1 METGKNMV
9 SRETQEETGAE
20 EGVHTVM
27 GNKAEPTTSGDN
39 GERWQRATTGPPPV
53 LVSKVLPEHNHNLS
67 FTIPRLPS
75 HYKGHTTC
83 PQSLSIDYL
92 ILYRKSLATA
102 A

>member
-27 GNKAEPTTSGDN
+27 GNTAEPTTSGDN

-53 LVSKVLPEHNHNLS
+53 LVSKVLLEHNHNLS
-67 FTIPRLPS
+67 FTHS
-75 HYKGHTTC
+75 K
-83 PQSLSIDYL
+83 
-92 ILYRKSLATA
+92 A
-102 A
+102 AFTLQGPHHMPTKPKY